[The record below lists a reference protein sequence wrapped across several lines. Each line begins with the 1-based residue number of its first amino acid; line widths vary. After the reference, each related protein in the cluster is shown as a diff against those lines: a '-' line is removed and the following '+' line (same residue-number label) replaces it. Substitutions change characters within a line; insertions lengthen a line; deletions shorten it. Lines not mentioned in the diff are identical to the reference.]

1 MLRNYLSHPVGKLP
15 YWLSKKYRR
24 SLITD
29 AIKHLRKIF
38 TKREMYGHS
47 FLEFI
52 RLLRTY
58 LKRAPQTHLN
68 KYEAVWKIFCTNTP
82 KIIVEIGSY
91 NGRDAVELSRMFP
104 PAKVFTFEADAN
116 NFEKVKHNVAVRD
129 NITPIQK
136 AIFSH
141 TGVVQFYPSKGIKNP
156 SDFRGSGSCLEP
168 RDKLKDTW
176 PELQF
181 DKPIQ
186 VPSITLDDWAK
197 ENDIK
202 RIDFIWMD
210 AQGAELSILQ
220 GTGNLLESVKAI
232 LLEIWQESYYKDSG
246 SYNEI
251 RDYLESHGFTQTH
264 CWLEKDSGD
273 VIFVNNELTR
283 HNSSGKKI

>member
-1 MLRNYLSHPVGKLP
+1 MLRDYLPHPDGKLP
-15 YWLSKKYRR
+15 YWLLKEYRR
-24 SLITD
+24 SLISD
-29 AIKHLRKIF
+29 SIKHLRKIF
-38 TKREMYGHS
+38 TKREMQGHS

-58 LKRAPQTHLN
+58 LKRAPQTYRN
-68 KYEAVWKIFCTNTP
+68 KYEAVWEIFCTKTP

-91 NGRDAVELSRMFP
+91 DGRDSLELSRMFP
-104 PAKVFTFEADAN
+104 PAKVFAFEADAN

-136 AIFSH
+136 AVFSH
-141 TGVVQFYPSKGIKNP
+141 TGVVQFYQSKGLNNP

-168 RDKLKDTW
+168 GEKIKETW
-176 PELQF
+176 PELTF

-186 VPSITLDDWAK
+186 IPSITLADWAK
-197 ENDIK
+197 ENNLK
-202 RIDFIWMD
+202 VDFIWMD

-220 GTGNLLESVKAI
+220 GAGNLLESIKAI
-232 LLEIWQESYYKDSG
+232 LLEIWQEAYYKDSG
-246 SYNEI
+246 CYKEI

-273 VIFVNNELTR
+273 VIFVNNELT
-283 HNSSGKKI
+283 KAQ